1 MSIRLDK
8 PYSPLDRLILDQL
21 PGQTGVFELAD
32 HTGAVICIGYAGG
45 RSLFGL
51 RSAIPDTVS
60 DITSA
65 ADDHAKLPDQE
76 KQFPALPAQ
85 FRYEVTTAYLTRYQE
100 LMMLFQFDKG
110 ELPPFRVEQQI
121 KFGRLSPA

>member
-8 PYSPLDRLILDQL
+8 PYSPLDQSILQQL

-32 HTGAVICIGYAGG
+32 DTGAVICIGYAGG

-51 RSAIPDTVS
+51 RSAIPETVNE
-60 DITSA
+60 ITGA
-65 ADDHAKLPDQE
+65 ADDEAKLPSQE
-76 KQFPALPAQ
+76 KLIPALPVQ
-85 FRYEVTTAYLTRYQE
+85 FRYEVTTAYITRYQE
-100 LMMLFQFDKG
+100 LMMLFQFDNG
-110 ELPPFRVEQQI
+110 ELPPFRMEQQI